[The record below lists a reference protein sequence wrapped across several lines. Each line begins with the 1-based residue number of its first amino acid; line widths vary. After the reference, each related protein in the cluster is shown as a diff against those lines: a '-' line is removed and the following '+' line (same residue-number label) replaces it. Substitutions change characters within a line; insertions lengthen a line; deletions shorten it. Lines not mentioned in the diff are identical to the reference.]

1 MVEMVESDGSH
12 PLSSVSSLR
21 VRPVRSGVCKIA

>member
-12 PLSSVSSLR
+12 RLSSVSSLR
-21 VRPVRSGVCKIA
+21 VFLCVAEKIA

>member
-21 VRPVRSGVCKIA
+21 VLLCVSETYV